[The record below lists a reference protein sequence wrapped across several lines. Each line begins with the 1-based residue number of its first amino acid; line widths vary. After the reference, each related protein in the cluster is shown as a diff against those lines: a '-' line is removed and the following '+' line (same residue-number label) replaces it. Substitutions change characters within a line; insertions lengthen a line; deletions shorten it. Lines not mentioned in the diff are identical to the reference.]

1 MQNKRKHKTKDM
13 SKIGLIIGREY
24 KTRVRKKS
32 FIVMTLLGPILFAAL
47 MVAPAIL
54 MRLEDDDFK
63 NIAVIDETGMFDQY
77 SLKNTKSINF
87 DFVSDKY
94 FRGNYYDVSEAKA
107 DLKDSEH
114 FALLYIPINAMSSN
128 NGSATQHGTQNAHF
142 QWHREE
148 S

>member
-54 MRLEDDDFK
+54 MRLEDDD
-63 NIAVIDETGMFDQY
+63 
-77 SLKNTKSINF
+77 
-87 DFVSDKY
+87 
-94 FRGNYYDVSEAKA
+94 
-107 DLKDSEH
+107 
-114 FALLYIPINAMSSN
+114 
-128 NGSATQHGTQNAHF
+128 
-142 QWHREE
+142 
-148 S
+148 